1 VGGHEGQRSKVVQE
15 VGAHRGQQ
23 VLEVGEVSQDEQNS
37 FRVILT
43 VLILNLKFLCC
54 LHEFISAKGIQKQHL
69 SEHGTS
75 FEAFV
80 DMLTV
85 RVLQEVQGGGRRTG
99 KIRNSTPL
107 RSRPCW
113 T

>member
-1 VGGHEGQRSKVVQE
+1 MGGHEGQRSKVVQE

-23 VLEVGEVSQDEQNS
+23 VLEVEEVSQDEQNS
-37 FRVILT
+37 FWVILT
-43 VLILNLKFLCC
+43 VLILNLKSLCC
-54 LHEFISAKGIQKQHL
+54 LHEFITVEGIQKHHL
-69 SEHGTS
+69 SEHGAS

-85 RVLQEVQGGGRRTG
+85 GVLQEVPDGGRRTG
-99 KIRNSTPL
+99 RTRNSTPR
-107 RSRPCW
+107 RSHPCW